1 MRILRSAVFA
11 IVFLMVSVCAKAE
24 GTGTVTGTVT
34 DPTGAI
40 IPGALI
46 HLRSVGDFKATATTD
61 ANGQYKLMN
70 VPLGHFSL
78 TVEVRGFTSLQY
90 TGELKSPVPFVQ
102 DIHFESVGRRLQR
115 VTVKEIINNEAALE
129 TRSSTTRQNL
139 DPEQFEKWPSAPQN
153 QVMSAV
159 IESVPGVVPEENGRM
174 HVRGS
179 EMQPQYVLDGV
190 PFSDTLGGTAGTG
203 LDTENLR
210 AAEMITGNIPAE
222 FGGKSSSV
230 VNLATKSGL
239 GAPWRG
245 ALAFSAGSLE
255 TSAIDA
261 EAGGKIKKVGIFL
274 TADASNSHRF
284 LDPPEIQNFR
294 NRGGLVHVFGRFDWQ
309 ASRNDVVRLSLS
321 SNGSGFQV
329 PNLLE
334 QEEEGQRERQELRD
348 DYEALHWTHVFNS
361 TTVGD
366 LALFRR
372 SSTVKL
378 RDPDLTGSPF
388 FIEQHRNQRTEG
400 LHASLSKD
408 WARHAV
414 KVGVEGSRLPQ
425 SERFTLAVTDP
436 EDVDP
441 DSPVLAYTIDQPFL
455 FNAKHTG
462 TRASWYV
469 QDHVRITQHF
479 SADVGLRFDYY
490 DLLIHDT
497 AFSPRIGLAY
507 YLERTGTVFRASYNR
522 LFDTPSL
529 ENLLLSSSPDAA
541 KLSSDDDIP
550 AVPVPAER
558 QDMYEFGVQQKL
570 GSRLRLDV
578 RRYVKTI
585 RNSADDEQ
593 LFTTAVVFPVAL
605 SHADIRGTEVRL
617 DLALVR
623 GFSGYAS
630 YANARATDTGP
641 LVGGLFL
648 GGDEEGVFEGASNF
662 PADQD
667 ERNEV
672 QFGVTYSHR
681 SGAWLHFTGRH
692 DSGLPTEFD
701 PEEFSGF
708 DPRIQ
713 AQVDAVRSRIKPRT
727 ILGIAAGITLWRDS
741 RLSPELQLSVNNLTD
756 RFYLYNFQ
764 SVFSGTHIG
773 RPREIVGRIAFHW
786 RGNK

>member
-1 MRILRSAVFA
+1 MRILRSAAFA
-11 IVFLMVSVCAKAE
+11 ILFMIVSVCAKAD
-24 GTGTVTGTVT
+24 GTGTIAGTVT

-46 HLRSVGDFKATATTD
+46 RVQSVGLDFKATTTSD
-61 ANGQYKLMN
+61 ANGQYKLLN
-70 VPLGHFSL
+70 VPLGRFSL
-78 TVEVRGFTSLQY
+78 TVEARGFTSLQY
-90 TGELKSPVPFVQ
+90 AGELKSPIPFVQ
-102 DIHFESVGRRLQR
+102 DIHFRSVGRGLQR
-115 VTVKEIINNEAALE
+115 VTVKEVNDESALE
-129 TRSSTTRQNL
+129 THSSATRQSL
-139 DPEQFEKWPSAPQN
+139 DPDQFEKWPTPPQN

-159 IESVPGVVPEENGRM
+159 VESVPGVVPEENGRI

-179 EMQPQYVLDGV
+179 ELQPQYVLDGV
-190 PFSDTLGGTAGTG
+190 PFSDALGGTAGTG

-230 VNLATKSGL
+230 VNLTTKSGL
-239 GAPWRG
+239 GIPWRA
-245 ALAFSAGSLE
+245 ALALSAGSLQ

-261 EAGGKIKKVGIFL
+261 EVGGQIKKIGIFL
-274 TADASNSHRF
+274 TADTSNSHRF

-309 ASRNDVVRLSLS
+309 ASRNDVLRLTLS
-321 SNGSGFQV
+321 ANGSSFQV

-334 QEEEGQRERQELRD
+334 QQEEGQREHQELRD
-348 DYEALHWTHVFNS
+348 DYQALHWTHIFNS
-361 TTVGD
+361 TTAGD
-366 LALFRR
+366 LAFFRR
-372 SSTVKL
+372 SSTAKL
-378 RDPDLTGSPF
+378 LDPDLTGTPF

-400 LHASLSKD
+400 LHASLNKD
-408 WARHAV
+408 WTRHSL
-414 KVGVEGSRLPQ
+414 KFGVEASRLPL

-441 DSPVLAYTIDQPFL
+441 DSPVLAYTPDQPFL
-455 FNAKHTG
+455 FNAKRTG

-469 QDHVRITQHF
+469 QDHLRITRHF

-497 AFSPRIGLAY
+497 AFSPRVGLAY
-507 YLERTGTVFRASYNR
+507 YFEQTGTVFRASYNR
-522 LFDTPSL
+522 LFDTPSI

-541 KLSSDDDIP
+541 KLSSDDDLP

-558 QDMYEFGVQQKL
+558 QDMYEFGVQQKF
-570 GSRLRLDV
+570 GRHLRFDV
-578 RRYVKTI
+578 RRYAKTI
-585 RNSADDEQ
+585 QNSADDEQ
-593 LFTTAVVFPVAL
+593 LFTTTVVFPVAL

-617 DLALVR
+617 DLSSIK

-648 GGDEEGVFEGASNF
+648 GGDEEDLFEGANKF

-672 QFGVTYSHR
+672 QFGVTYNHH

-701 PEEFSGF
+701 PEDFSKF

-713 AQVDAVRSRIKPRT
+713 AQVDPTRSRIRPRT

-741 RLSPELQLSVNNLTD
+741 RLSPELQLSANNLTD

-773 RPREIVGRIAFHW
+773 RPREVVGRIVFHW
-786 RGNK
+786 GGNK